1 MKNNIC
7 AVVLAGGK
15 GTRMLSNI
23 PKPLYKILD
32 VPAIEY
38 VLLPLKELDIKT
50 YVIANDQV
58 YDYLVSSHD
67 DIVPIKQEE
76 GGYGTGWALKCAKE
90 YIKDYEY
97 VLVIQSDDPLIEKDN
112 IENLINSKDNA
123 IQVFMDLG
131 RYSSFGH
138 VDVRNDEVI
147 SMSESSNEYKYAN
160 LGRYYFKV
168 EDLINHLD
176 KYKEENGEF
185 TIPGIISSMI
195 NTGAKVKINIADGEF
210 SNMNSK
216 EEVAKV
222 QGIIRKRINK
232 NLLNKGVMIY
242 SPELADISPLVQI
255 GADTVITGPCQ
266 ISGKTIIGK
275 NCTINSSYIIN
286 SLIEDSTNILFSFIE
301 DAIINARAKIGP
313 YAHLRPKAYVGKEA
327 VIGNFVEVK
336 NSTINNN
343 AKVRHLSYIG
353 DASVGESSNIGCGT
367 ITANYDGKDKHP
379 TIIGKGCF
387 VGCNSTLI
395 APVTIEDHSL
405 IAAGSVITED
415 VEKDTLAFGRARQV
429 NKLGRAKGYLA
440 AGKK

>member
-1 MKNNIC
+1 MKKNIC

-15 GTRMLSNI
+15 GSRMLSNI
-23 PKPLYKILD
+23 PKPLFKILD

-38 VLLPLKELDIKT
+38 VLLPLKELYIKT

-67 DIVPIKQEE
+67 DIVPIKQED
-76 GGYGTGWALKCAKE
+76 GGYGTGWALKCAKD
-90 YIKDYEY
+90 YIKDYQN
-97 VLVIQSDDPLIEKDN
+97 VLVLQSDDPLIEKGN
-112 IENLINSKDNA
+112 IESLISSEDNV
-123 IQVFMDLG
+123 IQVFVDLKG
-131 RYSSFGH
+131 QSNFGH
-138 VDVRNDEVI
+138 VESWNNEVK
-147 SMSESSNEYKYAN
+147 SMSEDLNDYKYAN

-168 EDLINHLD
+168 KDLISHLNEFN
-176 KYKEENGEF
+176 EEEKEF
-185 TIPGIISSMI
+185 TIPSIISGMVKD
-195 NTGAKVKINIADGEF
+195 GVKVKIDIADGQF
-210 SNMNSK
+210 SNMNFK

-222 QGIIRKRINK
+222 QGIIRKRINHK
-232 NLLNKGVMIY
+232 LLNKGVMIY
-242 SPELADISPLVQI
+242 SPDQADISPLAQI
-255 GADTVITGPCQ
+255 ESDTIIIGPCQ
-266 ISGKTIIGK
+266 ILGKTIIGK

-301 DAIINARAKIGP
+301 DAIIKARAKIGP
-313 YAHLRPKAYVGKEA
+313 YAHLRPNAYVGKEA

-353 DASVGESSNIGCGT
+353 DASVGENSNIGCGT
-367 ITANYDGKDKHP
+367 ITANYDGKNKHP
-379 TIIGKGCF
+379 TIIGKRCF
-387 VGCNSTLI
+387 VGCNSTLV
-395 APVTIEDHSL
+395 APVTIEDDSL

-440 AGKK
+440 VGKK

>member
-1 MKNNIC
+1 MKKNIC

-15 GTRMLSNI
+15 GTRMLSNVS
-23 PKPLYKILD
+23 KPLYKILD

-38 VLLPLKELDIKT
+38 VLSPLKELDIKT
-50 YVIANDQV
+50 YVIASDRV
-58 YDYLVSSHD
+58 YDYLVSSQSD
-67 DIVPIKQEE
+67 VVPIKQEE
-76 GGYGTGWALKCAKE
+76 GGYGTGWALKCAKD
-90 YIKDYEY
+90 YIKDYNY
-97 VLVIQSDDPLIEKDN
+97 VLVLQSDDPLIEKNN
-112 IENLINSKDNA
+112 IENLINSEDNV
-123 IQVFMDLG
+123 IQVFNDSG

-138 VDVRNDEVI
+138 VEAINGEVV
-147 SMSESSNEYKYAN
+147 SMSESSEYKYAN
-160 LGRYYFKV
+160 LGRYYFNV
-168 EDLINHLD
+168 EELINHLD
-176 KYKEENGEF
+176 KDKQDNDEF

-195 NTGAKVKINIADGEF
+195 SMGTKIKINVIDGEF

-222 QGIIRKRINK
+222 QGIIRKRINN

-242 SPELADISPLVQI
+242 SPDLADISPLAQI
-255 GADTVITGPCQ
+255 SSDTVIIGPCQ
-266 ISGKTIIGK
+266 ILGKTIIGK

-286 SLIEDSTNILFSFIE
+286 SLIEDSSNILFSFIE

-313 YAHLRPKAYVGKEA
+313 YAHLRPKAYIGKDA

-367 ITANYDGKDKHP
+367 ITANYDGKNKHP
-379 TIIGKGCF
+379 TIIGERCF

-395 APVTIEDHSL
+395 APVTIEDDSL
-405 IAAGSVITED
+405 VAAGSVITED